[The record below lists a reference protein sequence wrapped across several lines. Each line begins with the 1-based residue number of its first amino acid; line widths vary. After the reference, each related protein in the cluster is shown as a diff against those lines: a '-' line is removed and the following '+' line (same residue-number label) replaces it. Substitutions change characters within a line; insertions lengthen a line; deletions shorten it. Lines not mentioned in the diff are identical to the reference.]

1 MNSHRSREM
10 LDVARLRV
18 RHWWAVGRAY
28 LSWRRIGVAFV
39 IVALVSTA
47 ALVGEAMARATL
59 TPRDARV
66 PTAFHARPVPWG
78 GTPEAI
84 TTAVGVPIGEVGGGP
99 GEERLPVVLSDVPQ
113 DLVDAVLAVEDQ
125 RFLGH
130 DGLDLRRIGG
140 ALLANVRAG
149 GIAEGGSTITQ
160 QLAKNLFLTADRTPL
175 RKLREA
181 AMAAVLEARYPKS
194 EILEAYLNEIYLG
207 QDRGRALH
215 GMGVG
220 ARYYFGKD
228 VGDLSLAESAL
239 LAGMIH
245 APNRHAPTRNPESA
259 KERRDLVL
267 QLMLAQGR
275 VTLAEAETA
284 RGMAVSSRAH
294 SAPGPDARYFR
305 DYVTKLLPRGLPQR
319 GASVYTTLD
328 ARLQSAAE
336 EAIREVMR
344 GARLRG
350 VEAALLAIDPRT
362 GEILAM
368 VGGRDYV
375 ATQFNRAVDAKRQPG
390 SAFKPIVAVAA
401 LEPDSTG
408 VPAFTLASRL
418 DDAPLSVTT
427 PDGIWTPSNYDGSY
441 RGTVTLRRAMEKS
454 LNVPFAR
461 VGLVL
466 GPGRL
471 VATAHRL
478 GIISELAPVPSL
490 ALGSGELTMLELV
503 RAYGVLA
510 AEGRLAPT
518 RAVLG
523 VSTGGQAVPAAFAD
537 SGTQVLDPAV
547 AYLVTSALE
556 GVVSRGTAYGL
567 IARRYRGGLAAKTGT
582 SNDWKDAWLVAY
594 TPELVVGVWV
604 GRDDATPTRL
614 TGATGAMPI
623 VTRFLA
629 SALAGRTARFEAPPG
644 IIEASAPA
652 GYEGFYTECDAKE
665 IFLAGT
671 EPPERP
677 CIEMEVQDTT
687 DGGNL
692 GDAIRR
698 GASRLFRKIFG
709 GGNGGERRP

>member
-1 MNSHRSREM
+1 MNPSRSREI
-10 LDVARLRV
+10 LDATRHRLRHGW
-18 RHWWAVGRAY
+18 RWTRSQ
-28 LSWRRIGVAFV
+28 LSVRRISLGVL
-39 IVALVSTA
+39 IVAAVSTA
-47 ALVGEAMARATL
+47 ALVGEALLRARL

-66 PTAFHARPVPWG
+66 PTSFHARPVPWG
-78 GTPEAI
+78 GAADGGAI
-84 TTAVGVPIGEVGGGP
+84 VDVPIGELDGGP
-99 GEERLPVVLSDVPQ
+99 GEVRRPVRLADVPQ
-113 DLVDAVLAVEDQ
+113 DLIDAVLAVEDQ
-125 RFLGH
+125 RFLAH

-160 QLAKNLFLTADRTPL
+160 QLAKNLFLTADRTPI

-207 QDRGRALH
+207 QERGRALH
-215 GMGVG
+215 GVGVG
-220 ARYYFGKD
+220 ARYYFGSD

-259 KERRDLVL
+259 KQRRDLVI

-275 VTLAEAETA
+275 VTQGEADAA
-284 RGMAVSSRAH
+284 RSVVVSTKAH
-294 SAPGPDARYFR
+294 PAPGPDARYFR
-305 DYVTKLLPRGLPQR
+305 DYVAKLLPRGLPRR

-328 ARLQSAAE
+328 ARLQAAAE
-336 EAIREVMR
+336 DAIREVMR
-344 GARLRG
+344 GTRLRG

-368 VGGRDYV
+368 VGGRDY
-375 ATQFNRAVDAKRQPG
+375 AASQFNRAVDARRQPG

-401 LEPDSTG
+401 LEPDSNG
-408 VPAFTLASRL
+408 MPAFTLASRL
-418 DDAPLSVTT
+418 DDAPLSVRT
-427 PDGIWTPSNYDGSY
+427 PGGIWTPSNYDGSY
-441 RGTVTLRRAMEKS
+441 HGTVTLRRAMEQS

-461 VGLVL
+461 VGLVV
-466 GPGRL
+466 GSDRL
-471 VATAHRL
+471 VAAAHRL
-478 GIISELAPVPSL
+478 GIVSDLAPVPSL
-490 ALGSGELTMLELV
+490 ALGSGEVTMLDLA

-523 VSTGGQAVPAAFAD
+523 VSTGGQAVPAPFAD

-556 GVVSRGTAYGL
+556 GVVNRGTAYG
-567 IARRYRGGLAAKTGT
+567 IAPRRHRGGLAAKTGT
-582 SNDWKDAWLVAY
+582 SNDWKDAWLLAY
-594 TPELVVGVWV
+594 TPELVVAVWV
-604 GRDDATPTRL
+604 GRDDASPTRL

-623 VTRFLA
+623 VSRFLA
-629 SALAGRTARFEAPPG
+629 TALAGHSARFEQPPG
-644 IIEASAPA
+644 IVEASAPR
-652 GYEGFYTECDAKE
+652 GYEGFYTDCDARE
-665 IFLAGT
+665 IFIVGT

-677 CIEMEVQDTT
+677 CFEMEVRDST
-687 DGGNL
+687 DNGNL

-709 GGNGGERRP
+709 GGGNGGERRP